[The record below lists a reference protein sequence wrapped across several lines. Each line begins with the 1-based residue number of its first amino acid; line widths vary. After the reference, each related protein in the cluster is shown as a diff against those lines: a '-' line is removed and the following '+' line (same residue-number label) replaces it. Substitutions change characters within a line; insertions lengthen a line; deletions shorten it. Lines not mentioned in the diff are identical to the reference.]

1 MDNLSALKQAHF
13 ILNPNSGGYK
23 KSHSQI
29 LQLLL
34 RYGIP
39 DRQVHFTSAP
49 GDATRIAGDI
59 SQDADSLIFAGGG
72 DGTVNETAKGIL
84 QTNSILGIIPLGS
97 GNGFA
102 RHLNT
107 PQQPPKIFSN
117 FEQARII
124 SADAGICNGKPFF
137 VTSSLGFSAF
147 VARQFN
153 QFGPRGP
160 WPYFLLTAKTY
171 MNTKAFS
178 YHLNIDGKTYE
189 GDAFDITVANANQFG
204 NKAKIAPWASVE
216 DGLLEI
222 AVIKKLPLRKI
233 PIMATKLFSGKL
245 QNSREITYYRGKE
258 INLSIEQKESF
269 YHIDGEPHILNS
281 DSIHW
286 KLIPKAFRVL
296 TF

>member
-1 MDNLSALKQAHF
+1 MDSLPLLKKAHF
-13 ILNPNSGGYK
+13 IFNPNSGGYK
-23 KSHSQI
+23 KSHSQ
-29 LQLLL
+29 LLRLLL
-34 RYGIP
+34 IYGIP
-39 DRQVHFTSAP
+39 ERQVHFTSAP
-49 GDATRIAGDI
+49 GDATKIAGDI
-59 SQDADSLIFAGGG
+59 SQKADSLIFAGGG
-72 DGTVNETAKGIL
+72 DGTVNETVKGIL
-84 QTNSILGIIPLGS
+84 QTSSILGIIPLGS

-102 RHLNT
+102 RHLNI
-107 PQQPPKIFSN
+107 PQKPHKIFSN
-117 FEQARII
+117 FEQAKII
-124 SADAGICNGKPFF
+124 SADAGICDGKPFF
-137 VTSSLGFSAF
+137 VTSSMGFSAF
-147 VARQFN
+147 VARQFD

-171 MNTKAFS
+171 MKAKSFS

-204 NKAKIAPWASVE
+204 NKAKIAPWASIK

-245 QNSREITYYRGKE
+245 RNTKEITYYRGKE
-258 INLSIEQKESF
+258 ISLTIEPQESF

-286 KLIPKAFRVL
+286 KIIPKAFRVL
-296 TF
+296 AF